1 MGRMERTR
9 HREPALTGRQREVW
23 RLIAGGHTNAEI
35 AALLGISLDGAKWHV
50 GELLDRLDA
59 TSRDE
64 LADRWQEAQRLP
76 NRARRWLEGLAFVP
90 SLKVAAAV
98 SGITLGAGAAAV
110 AGLVIYR
117 ASGAATADESGAPL
131 PVVTQRTEWTPDE
144 ALRRARAE
152 VSTMLVEPGLAAK
165 FARPLAVRDLAL
177 ASARFAPGAM
187 DLDFSNAGRLDN
199 YWTYHD
205 GVTRDAW
212 YFAFTA
218 TQVALRDG
226 RAPLGDITIEV
237 LLEDGKPGQLASQV
251 YVESAAGTEVASSS
265 GVRSRGAE
273 SMGAAAL
280 TARRVA
286 TFDGHPDGSW
296 LGVFRSPTGTYCYAT
311 YSAAGLTGM
320 RMCIG
325 GDPPSLAP
333 TEVTATPVGWSG
345 IDSQPQVLV
354 RTPANVTSVRITVGG
369 QSNTVA
375 TGGPPPDWP
384 IAERFAFLSA
394 GRWGETF
401 TITALDANGG
411 ELGTVTGGTT
421 GAP

>member
-1 MGRMERTR
+1 MERIR
-9 HREPALTGRQREVW
+9 HREPAITGRQREVW
-23 RLIAGGHTNAEI
+23 RLVAGGHTNAEI

-59 TSRDE
+59 SSRDE
-64 LADRWQEAQRLP
+64 LADRWHDEHRLA
-76 NRARRWLEGLAFVP
+76 NRARHWLRSLALVP
-90 SLKVAAAV
+90 SLKLAAAV
-98 SGITLGAGAAAV
+98 SGVTLGAGAAAV
-110 AGLVIYR
+110 AGVLIYR
-117 ASGAATADESGAPL
+117 ASGAATADEPGAPL
-131 PVVTQRTEWTPDE
+131 PVVTQRTEWTPEE

-152 VSTMLVEPGLAAK
+152 VAVMLAEPDLAAK
-165 FARPLAVRDLAL
+165 FARPLAVRDLTL

-187 DLDFSNAGRLDN
+187 DVDFSGAGRLDN

-218 TQVALRDG
+218 KQVALRDG
-226 RAPLGDITIEV
+226 RGPLGDVTIEV

-251 YVESAAGTEVASSS
+251 YVESTAGTEVASSS

-280 TARRVA
+280 LSQRVA
-286 TFDGHPDGSW
+286 SFDGHPDAAW

-311 YSAAGLTGM
+311 FSATGLMGM

-325 GDPPSLAP
+325 GDPASLAP
-333 TEVTATPVGWSG
+333 AEVSVTPLGWTG
-345 IDSQPQVLV
+345 VDSQPQVIV
-354 RTPANVTSVRITVGG
+354 RTPANVYSVRITAGG
-369 QSNTVA
+369 EAKTVA
-375 TGGPPPDWP
+375 TGAPPPDWP
-384 IAERFAFLSA
+384 VEERFALLSA

-401 TITALDANGG
+401 TITAFDATGNQ
-411 ELGTVTGGTT
+411 LGTVTGGTT